1 MRDSSAPPRY
11 LVSDMRFLCVSDI
24 HGHADALEAVLAHA
38 SGVHGWD
45 QLVACGDH
53 LFPGPEPLR
62 VWRRL
67 TELKAVAVQGIGDRA
82 LATIAADSLQPLD
95 DTQRARLRRLREM
108 RTELG
113 ELIVA
118 RLARLERVVRLRLDN
133 GTQVAFVHGAP
144 ADPGESLA
152 LELQDSEL
160 EALLGDETAE
170 LVVCGGSHVA
180 FDRTVGSHRIV
191 NVGSVGECPAAG
203 FANATLLESTPF
215 GVAVTQLDVRR

>member
-1 MRDSSAPPRY
+1 
-11 LVSDMRFLCVSDI
+11 MRFLCVSDI
-24 HGHADALEAVLAHA
+24 HGRADALEAVLGHA
-38 SGVHGWD
+38 GVHGWD

-82 LATIAADSLQPLD
+82 LATLSPDSLHPLD

-118 RLARLERVVRLRLDN
+118 RLARLEPVVRLRLEN
-133 GTQVAFVHGAP
+133 GTHVAFVHGAP
-144 ADPGESLA
+144 ADPGEALA
-152 LELQDSEL
+152 LELEDAEL

-170 LVVCGGSHVA
+170 LIVCGGSHVP
-180 FDRTVGSHRIV
+180 FDRDVAGRRIV
-191 NVGSVGECPAAG
+191 NVGSVGECPTEG
-203 FANATLLESTPF
+203 FAHATLLESTPF
-215 GVAVTQLDVRR
+215 GVVVTQLDVPL